1 MTDIS
6 IDYLGIKLKNPVIA
20 GACDLWTRDKKIVQ
34 VEESGAA
41 ALVYKSLFEEQIQL
55 ERLELDE
62 MTEQYDERHAMMTDI
77 FPDVKHSGPQQHILR
92 LKKVK
97 SLLGI
102 PVIASLNAINE
113 TTWQDYAKRI
123 EDTGVDALELNFYSV
138 GRYGSKDKE
147 KIVTDQVTAIQKVKE
162 SVSIPVSIK
171 LSFFYDDPVD
181 IIKLMSEAG
190 ADGFVIFNRF
200 FQPDIDIEKEKHIQR
215 LELSKEG
222 DYKLPL
228 RFAGLLFEEIDA
240 DICGSTGIYGPQ
252 DLVKLLLAG
261 ADCIQTVSAIYK
273 KGTKA
278 ISEMIDGLNDWMT
291 EKGYEKIPDFKG
303 KLSNKKLKNT
313 SIYKRAQYIEM
324 LMKSE
329 RILKDRPI

>member
-1 MTDIS
+1 
-6 IDYLGIKLKNPVIA
+6 
-20 GACDLWTRDKKIVQ
+20 
-34 VEESGAA
+34 
-41 ALVYKSLFEEQIQL
+41 
-55 ERLELDE
+55 
-62 MTEQYDERHAMMTDI
+62 
-77 FPDVKHSGPQQHILR
+77 
-92 LKKVK
+92 
-97 SLLGI
+97 LGI